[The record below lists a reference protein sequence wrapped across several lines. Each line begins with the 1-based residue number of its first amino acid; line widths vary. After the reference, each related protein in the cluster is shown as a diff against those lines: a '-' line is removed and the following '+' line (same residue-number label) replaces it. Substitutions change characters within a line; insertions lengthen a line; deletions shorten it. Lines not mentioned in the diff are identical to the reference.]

1 MQGSPKPKASA
12 AAMIG
17 LALALLILP
26 IRWLL
31 GAVTAALFHELCH
44 WTAIMLCGGSV
55 SRFSIGSGGA
65 VMAAENLSRGKELV
79 CALAGPAGGLLLL
92 LVSKWLP
99 VTALCALIQSAYN
112 LLPIYP
118 LDGGRVLR
126 CAVLMLL
133 PPKTAAIVIQWTER
147 LCLLT
152 ILILCLYAA
161 LILKMGFFPIVI
173 AAALFLKKNSLQ
185 TDPNESTME
194 ILYQKG

>member
-65 VMAAENLSRGKELV
+65 VMAAENLSREKELV
-79 CALAGPAGGLLLL
+79 CALAGPAVGLLLL

>member
-26 IRWLL
+26 IRWLF

-126 CAVLMLL
+126 CAALMLL

-152 ILILCLYAA
+152 ILIICLYAA

>member
-26 IRWLL
+26 IRWLF